1 MDNVERALLSGEAFV
16 DVLRIDAGSL
26 RQIFD
31 ALRGVSRSSAAYI
44 PAPLPKENGVVGNV
58 EKKRSEAAKIARAL
72 ERLKKAYLFDD
83 DVMDEREYI
92 TTRAKLEE
100 DLTRINNEIA
110 EAEEETFDD
119 VSELSFVHS
128 ASEFLLSYQIQSD
141 DPIVYSDFA
150 PIVGNDTLKN
160 FVNMIIDRIEI
171 KNRNVTSIT
180 FKNGLEA
187 RFIYKDMI

>member
-1 MDNVERALLSGEAFV
+1 
-16 DVLRIDAGSL
+16 
-26 RQIFD
+26 
-31 ALRGVSRSSAAYI
+31 
-44 PAPLPKENGVVGNV
+44 
-58 EKKRSEAAKIARAL
+58 
-72 ERLKKAYLFDD
+72 
-83 DVMDEREYI
+83 MDEREYI